1 MKNNTSPAKVALI
14 LSSTSNGCDSHLGFN
29 KASIV
34 LFWGIFMKTTFFAG
48 LIAGVA
54 LSSPASAAQV
64 FFQDFET
71 VTPSLSLTSLPG
83 FTVTGQTVDVVGAV
97 NTYGINALS
106 NVVDLDGTPGP
117 ATITSANT
125 FAFNAGDRVTLSFL
139 VGGAQRGSPSD
150 DFILGWT
157 LSALIPVSNVLG
169 TGYFN
174 YINIAN
180 AFGSTSGST
189 SISLPGQAA
198 FTLSTVAFTAG
209 AAGSLGFSFGTTSF
223 DTIGPLLDNVG
234 LDISA
239 VPGPMMGAGIPGL
252 VIALGALVALRRRRI
267 LAA

>member
-1 MKNNTSPAKVALI
+1 M

-34 LFWGIFMKTTFFAG
+34 PFWGIIMKTTLFAG

-71 VTPSLSLTSLPG
+71 VTPNSLSLTSLPG
-83 FTVTGQTVDVVGAV
+83 FTVTGQTVDVVGAANV
-97 NTYGINALS
+97 WGINVPS
-106 NVVDLDGTPGP
+106 NVVDLDGSPGP

-157 LSALIPVSNVLG
+157 LSAVIPVSNVLG
-169 TGYFN
+169 TGYFD

-189 SISLPGQAA
+189 SISLAGEAA
-198 FTLSTVAFTAG
+198 FMLSTVAFTAG
-209 AAGSLGFSFGTTSF
+209 AAGSLGFSFGTTSA
-223 DTIGPLLDNVG
+223 DNIGPLLDNVG